1 MNKKTL
7 ILVVTAL
14 IWLTTIQPVFAQS
27 DYAYLIEI
35 SDTSFLP
42 STIYAG
48 DVVSLVVDI
57 KDRGNYISIQ
67 DLNAVLDTGNQFEP
81 VDLQDTMGL
90 IKPGSTKTLVF
101 KFRVKDNT
109 LPGYYP
115 VFLTMEYTR
124 NDSKV
129 KETQSILVPV
139 SKTEK
144 NIDVTINPRVI
155 NPGNQTEVIFTL
167 KNVGG
172 TPVSNISFSWEE
184 GNDLV
189 LPVGSDNKRYV
200 PILQS
205 NQQAEI
211 SYTVAADPNIAT
223 GIYPLDITL
232 SFIDV
237 NGTRSQTSQVG
248 LIIGGTTDF
257 EVSAEMLN
265 SGQLSI
271 SIANIGSNN
280 AGAVVVKIP
289 KQQGIMVSG
298 SEIAVLG
305 NLNKGDFTLA
315 NFQVQQ
321 TSVDQNNLSQSK
333 GELKNSEMQQNQ
345 IEKRSSFPKNSNE
358 LVIEIDYTDTTGER
372 QQFQKPV
379 QLSVSTLGSDVTS
392 KAFGLKGL
400 KQSDNSSSW
409 LPWVLILLLVGG
421 AIAFNKFKAKKEWK
435 KLGKVIAIILVIFFG
450 GTFLLES
457 NTVSMAVATII
468 STILL
473 VWFFRK
479 DLVLSLVEKI
489 KTHKTER

>member
-7 ILVVTAL
+7 ILVFTAL
-14 IWLTTIQPVFAQS
+14 IWLTTIQPVYADVPV

-35 SDTSFLP
+35 SNTSFLP

-48 DVVSLVVDI
+48 DVVSLVIDI

-124 NDSKV
+124 KDSKV

-144 NIDVTINPRVI
+144 NLDVTINPRVI
-155 NPGNQTEVIFTL
+155 NPGNQTEVIFAL

-211 SYTVAADPNIAT
+211 SYIVAADPNIAT

-345 IEKRSSFPKNSNE
+345 MEKRSSFAKNSNE

-372 QQFQKPV
+372 QHVQKPV
-379 QLSVSTLGSDVTS
+379 QLNSSTLGSDAAS
-392 KAFGLKGL
+392 KAFGLK
-400 KQSDNSSSW
+400 QRDNISSW

-450 GTFLLES
+450 GIFLLES

-468 STILL
+468 STALL

-489 KTHKTER
+489 KTPKNER